1 MPWEISNLQPSRNDN
16 GQAGF
21 TLLEVMVALA
31 IVAIALGSMIR
42 ATGEASVNE
51 AYLQE
56 KTLANWVAINRMAE
70 LRIQGLVPK
79 PGSRQTGFSEMADL
93 EWPWRQTAIA
103 TPDPNIVRIE
113 ITVGKDGDYEG
124 LATLTG
130 FLGIQKASPSN
141 APANP

>member
-1 MPWEISNLQPSRNDN
+1 MNRQ
-16 GQAGF
+16 QTGF

-70 LRIQGLVPK
+70 LRIQGLVPS
-79 PGSRQTGFSEMADL
+79 PGSRQTGSSEMADID
-93 EWPWRQTAIA
+93 WQWRQTAIA
-103 TPDPNIVRIE
+103 TPDPNVVRIE
-113 ITVGKDGDYEG
+113 ITVGKDGEEEG
-124 LATLTG
+124 LAALTG
-130 FLGIQKASPSN
+130 FLGIQKASQPSAPSN
-141 APANP
+141 P

>member
-1 MPWEISNLQPSRNDN
+1 
-16 GQAGF
+16 
-21 TLLEVMVALA
+21 MVALA

-70 LRIQGLVPK
+70 LRILGLTPK
-79 PGSRQTGFSEMADL
+79 PGSRQTGASEMADI
-93 EWPWRQTAIA
+93 EWQWRQTAIA
-103 TPDPNIVRIE
+103 TPDPNIIRIE

-124 LATLTG
+124 LAALTG
-130 FLGIQKASPSN
+130 FLGIQKASQPP

>member
-1 MPWEISNLQPSRNDN
+1 MPQSRTSKLQT
-16 GQAGF
+16 GF

-79 PGSRQTGFSEMADL
+79 PGSRQTGSSEMADI
-93 EWPWRQTAIA
+93 EWQWRQTAIA
-103 TPDPNIVRIE
+103 TPDPNIIRIE

-124 LATLTG
+124 LAALTG
-130 FLGIQKASPSN
+130 FLGIQKASQPP

>member
-1 MPWEISNLQPSRNDN
+1 MNRL
-16 GQAGF
+16 QAGF

-70 LRIQGLVPK
+70 LRIQGLVPS
-79 PGSRQTGFSEMADL
+79 PGSRQTGASEMADI
-93 EWPWRQTAIA
+93 EWQWRQTAIA
-103 TPDPNIVRIE
+103 TPDPNVIRIE
-113 ITVGKDGDYEG
+113 ITVGKDGEEEG
-124 LATLTG
+124 LAALTG
-130 FLGIQKASPSN
+130 FLGIQKTSQASVSSSP
-141 APANP
+141 